1 MRPRAKRPRR
11 ARRRAR
17 PNLTLPRRTS
27 RHLTNI
33 PRYPSLSEEPVE
45 FVVDETEAGQ
55 RLDVLLSVHFHDY
68 SRGHLRRV
76 ISLGGV
82 LIDDRGGKPA
92 YRVRAGQRVR
102 VVLPEIPRQAPRPEE
117 IPLDILFE
125 DEDLVIVNKPPGM
138 VVHPARGH
146 WSGTL
151 ASALQF
157 HFGPSL
163 SSTGGPLRPGIVHR
177 LDRDT
182 SGAILVARHDQAH
195 NRLAIQF
202 QSRSIE
208 KEYFAIVVGSPKM
221 DADIIDRAI
230 AVHPTHRE
238 KMTIAGNPEQ
248 GRAAQTF
255 YSVSERFRGFA
266 AVRAQ
271 PKTGRTHQ
279 IRVHLAHVGLPVL
292 CDRAY
297 GHRAVLTR
305 GELSGDPADETIVIE
320 RQALHARR
328 LCFEHPRTGETL
340 EIEAPL
346 PADMEAALSA
356 LRAHRRL

>member
-1 MRPRAKRPRR
+1 MLRRPTLQNRKHRR
-11 ARRRAR
+11 K
-17 PNLTLPRRTS
+17 TS
-27 RHLTNI
+27 RHLTNT
-33 PRYPSLSEEPVE
+33 PRYPALSDVPVE
-45 FVVDETEAGQ
+45 FVVDESEAGQ
-55 RLDVLLSVHFHDY
+55 RLDVLLALHFHDY

-76 ISLGGV
+76 ISAGGV
-82 LIDDRGGKPA
+82 RVDDRGGKPA

-117 IPLDILFE
+117 IPLQILFE
-125 DEDLVIVNKPPGM
+125 DEDLVVVNKPPGM

-151 ASALQF
+151 VSALQF

-163 SSTGGPLRPGIVHR
+163 SSSGGPLRPGIVHR

-208 KEYFAIVVGSPKM
+208 KEYFAIVVGTPEM
-221 DADIIDRAI
+221 DSDIIDRSI
-230 AVHPTHRE
+230 AVHPVHRE
-238 KMTIAGNPEQ
+238 KMTTVRDEDE
-248 GRAAQTF
+248 GRTAQTF
-255 YSVSERFRGFA
+255 YSVAERFRGFA
-266 AVRAQ
+266 AVRAM

-279 IRVHLAHVGLPVL
+279 IRVHLAHIGLPVL

-297 GHRAVLTR
+297 GHRAELTR
-305 GELSGDPADETIVIE
+305 GELSGDSHDTTLLLD

-328 LCFEHPRTGETL
+328 LRFEHPRSGKL
-340 EIEAPL
+340 HG
-346 PADMEAALSA
+346 D
-356 LRAHRRL
+356 

>member
-1 MRPRAKRPRR
+1 MPSYP
-11 ARRRAR
+11 
-17 PNLTLPRRTS
+17 TLS
-27 RHLTNI
+27 D
-33 PRYPSLSEEPVE
+33 EPVE
-45 FVVDETEAGQ
+45 FVVAESEAGQ
-55 RLDVLLSVHFHDY
+55 RLDILLSLRFHDY

-76 ISLGGV
+76 ISAGGV

-102 VVLPEIPRQAPRPEE
+102 VVLPEIPREAPRPEE
-117 IPLDILFE
+117 IPLEILFE
-125 DEDLVIVNKPPGM
+125 DEDLVVVNKPPGM

-163 SSTGGPLRPGIVHR
+163 SSSGGPLRPGIVHR

-195 NRLAIQF
+195 GRLAMQF
-202 QSRSIE
+202 QARSIE
-208 KEYFAIVVGSPKM
+208 KEYFAIVVGTPEM
-221 DADIIDRAI
+221 DSDIIDRSI
-230 AVHPTHRE
+230 AVHPQHRE
-238 KMTIAGNPEQ
+238 KMTTVRDDDE
-248 GRAAQTF
+248 GRSAQTF
-255 YSVSERFRGFA
+255 YRVAERFRGFA
-266 AVRAQ
+266 AVQAM

-279 IRVHLAHVGLPVL
+279 IRVHLAHIGLPVL

-297 GHRAVLTR
+297 GHRAALTR
-305 GELSGDPADETIVIE
+305 GELSGDAGDTTVLLA

-328 LCFEHPRTGETL
+328 LRFAHPRSGELL

-346 PADMEAALSA
+346 PADMQAVLGE
-356 LRAHRRL
+356 LRKYRK